1 MEKQNAN
8 LAIMNPNKVWVVQ
21 ELDKLIN
28 EWEKWQKEVAQI
40 KDYPYDSQTKT
51 DVFADGEEN
60 MQKHEILQAKT
71 LAFLNNNIKG
81 HGFIIGFD
89 GKHCDRT
96 DLRLKHRVKHR
107 LQQLKILQASL
118 QYAQVPDSFWK
129 KKGKELIDKIAGV
142 APEVAAKIAT
152 GMLKNPTS

>member
-1 MEKQNAN
+1 MEKQNTN
-8 LAIMNPNKVWVVQ
+8 LTIMNPNKVWVVQ

-40 KDYPYDSQTKT
+40 KDYPYDSQTQT

-71 LAFLNNNIKG
+71 LTFLNNNIKG

-89 GKHCDRT
+89 GERCDRT

-129 KKGKELIDKIAGV
+129 KKGKELIDKIAGT

-152 GMLKNPTS
+152 EMLKNPTS